1 MNFAPRS
8 VPVAGAIPG
17 EVTSLSYTAN
27 GVDLL
32 VGSANGGIFR
42 RGTVTVFCTV
52 KKLRCRV

>member
-1 MNFAPRS
+1 M
-8 VPVAGAIPG
+8 AGAIPG